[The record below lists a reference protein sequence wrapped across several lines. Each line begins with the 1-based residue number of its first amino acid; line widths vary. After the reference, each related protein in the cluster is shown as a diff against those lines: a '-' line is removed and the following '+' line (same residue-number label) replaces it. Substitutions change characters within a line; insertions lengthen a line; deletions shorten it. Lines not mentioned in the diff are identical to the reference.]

1 MAGVTQRY
9 GLWMQM
15 LMVFGVIVL
24 LSGVALGLPRSFKP
38 EVRCPQGPTAT
49 KAQSK
54 LWFNDGAWWGIL
66 FDGFSEEY
74 HIYRYDR
81 TEDTWKDTGVLVDAR
96 NTSRADALWED
107 GHLYVVSGGTE
118 ASLEKDSAR
127 FLRYSYD
134 PSTSRYSLDKGF
146 PVTITEGGME
156 SISVARDT
164 TGKLWATYTQGDE
177 LRRVFVTHTAEKD
190 DSNWV
195 KPFVLP
201 LRATTVS
208 SDDVSGIVAFGSNIG
223 IMWSNQY
230 DESGR
235 SGYYFAIHQ
244 DGEPDHTWR
253 QDNPVMGAGMAN
265 DHINLKADSEGRVFA
280 TLKTRRDRIDRN
292 LDAPYSM
299 LWVRDQDGSWTSH
312 VFGTVR
318 DSHTR
323 SLVLIDEEQRLLYMF
338 ASSPSCTGGKIY
350 YKRTDLDDISFEEG
364 RGTLVMQG
372 PEGTNVG
379 DATSTKQNLDDA
391 SGLLVVASD
400 KTRNYYYNLIDPSTQ
415 EKLFPD
421 GARIRTDT
429 APSGT
434 PEPRR

>member
-1 MAGVTQRY
+1 MAGVTRRY

-24 LSGVALGLPRSFKP
+24 LAGVALGLPRSFRP

-81 TEDTWKDTGVLVDAR
+81 TEDAWNDTGVLVDAR

-177 LRRVFVTHTAEKD
+177 LRRVFVTHTSEKD

-201 LRATTVS
+201 LRGTTVS
-208 SDDVSGIVAFGSNIG
+208 SDDISAIVAFGSNIG
-223 IMWSNQY
+223 LMWSNQY

-235 SGYYFAIHQ
+235 SGYYFAIHHV
-244 DGEPDHTWR
+244 GESDDTWR
-253 QDNPVMGAGMAN
+253 EDNPVMGAGMAN

-312 VFGTVR
+312 VFGTVG
-318 DSHTR
+318 DSLTR
-323 SLVLIDEEQRLLYMF
+323 SLALIDEEQRLLYMF
-338 ASSPSCTGGKIY
+338 ASSPTCTGGKIY

-379 DATSTKQNLDDA
+379 DVTSTKQNLDEA

-421 GARIRTDT
+421 GARITTDT

-434 PEPRR
+434 PEPQR